1 MRTAGSAEKEESWRR
16 WRRVVCGVRSSGCS
30 VPAIPFSFGG
40 FLFPFVL
47 SVFFSGSLQRRVSL
61 LCPVISIT
69 LCFAGFLTDGSAS
82 SLGLFGSDAPTLG
95 DESRSTWRLFGGRF
109 RRIQF
114 GGGRH
119 LFCSSRGIL
128 GFRGL
133 FRFW

>member
-16 WRRVVCGVRSSGCS
+16 WRRVVCGVRSRPIQAAAPYRRYLPAS
-30 VPAIPFSFGG
+30 VVSF
-40 FLFPFVL
+40 
-47 SVFFSGSLQRRVSL
+47 SL
-61 LCPVISIT
+61 LC
-69 LCFAGFLTDGSAS
+69 
-82 SLGLFGSDAPTLG
+82 SLFFFSFSPKTSLSVVSG

-119 LFCSSRGIL
+119 LLCSSCGVL
-128 GFRGL
+128 GFRGV